1 MVLKVHHLGIS
12 QSERIV
18 FLCEEL
24 AIPYELHLHTRAPM
38 LAPESLK
45 SIPGNLTGKSPFL
58 EDTSAGITLSESGA
72 IAEYIIH
79 RHGGG
84 NLAVPPSAP
93 NYADFL
99 FWFHWSNATLQPQMA
114 ASMWPATDEA
124 TGKFREARLHAALGT
139 MEARLKE
146 SKWLAGEEFTVADV
160 MPVWTLTT
168 QRYWGPLLDL
178 SRYPSILRWLKDIG
192 ERPAYQRAM
201 AKGDPE
207 MRLLLGAEP
216 PAKSLLSEG
225 GVTSDVWKKDAK
237 SSNRL

>member
-24 AIPYELHLHTRAPM
+24 AIPYDLILHTRDPM

-79 RHGGG
+79 RHGSGK
-84 NLAVPPSAP
+84 LAVPPSAP
-93 NYADFL
+93 NYADYL

-178 SRYPSILRWLKDIG
+178 SKYPSILRWLKDIAA
-192 ERPAYQRAM
+192 RPAYQRAVSLFN
-201 AKGDPE
+201 PNV
-207 MRLLLGAEP
+207 RLAWIKADFNFTDG
-216 PAKSLLSEG
+216 KRRS
-225 GVTSDVWKKDAK
+225 
-237 SSNRL
+237 

>member
-24 AIPYELHLHTRAPM
+24 AIPYELILHTRAPL

-58 EDTSAGITLSESGA
+58 EDTSANVTLSESGA
-72 IAEYIIH
+72 IAEYIIQ
-79 RHGGG
+79 RHGAGK
-84 NLAVPPSAP
+84 LSVPPTSP
-93 NYADFL
+93 SYADYL

-114 ASMWPATDEA
+114 ASMWPASDET
-124 TGKFREARLHAALGT
+124 TGKFREARLHAALST
-139 MEARLKE
+139 MDARLKE

-178 SRYPSILRWLKDIG
+178 SRYSGIVRWLKDIG
-192 ERPAYQRAM
+192 ERPAYQRAVSILVLF
-201 AKGDPE
+201 E
-207 MRLLLGAEP
+207 RLTKA
-216 PAKSLLSEG
+216 
-225 GVTSDVWKKDAK
+225 DFDF
-237 SSNRL
+237 

>member
-24 AIPYELHLHTRAPM
+24 SIPYELVLHKRAPM

-45 SIPGNLTGKSPFL
+45 SIPGNLTGKAPFI

-72 IAEYIIH
+72 IAEYIINV
-79 RHGGG
+79 HGGG
-84 NLAVPPSAP
+84 KLAVSSTSPG
-93 NYADFL
+93 YADYL

-114 ASMWPATDEA
+114 ASMWPASDETTA
-124 TGKFREARLHAALGT
+124 KFRKARLHAALNA
-139 MEARLKE
+139 MDERLGE
-146 SKWLAGEEFTVADV
+146 SKWLAGNEFTVADI

-178 SRYPSILRWLKDIG
+178 SKYPSIVRWLKDIG
-192 ERPAYQRAM
+192 ARPAYQRAVSIILFRDCDYF
-201 AKGDPE
+201 G
-207 MRLLLGAEP
+207 
-216 PAKSLLSEG
+216 
-225 GVTSDVWKKDAK
+225 
-237 SSNRL
+237 

>member
-24 AIPYELHLHTRAPM
+24 SIPYELHLHTRAPM

-84 NLAVPPSAP
+84 NLAVSPSAP

-114 ASMWPATDEA
+114 ASMWPATDET
-124 TGKFREARLHAALGT
+124 TGRFREARLHAALGT

-178 SRYPSILRWLKDIG
+178 GRYPSIVRWLGDIG
-192 ERPAYQRAM
+192 ERPAYQRAVSFFFV
-201 AKGDPE
+201 
-207 MRLLLGAEP
+207 
-216 PAKSLLSEG
+216 SLFMMCDFNG
-225 GVTSDVWKKDAK
+225 WKAD
-237 SSNRL
+237 